1 MPYRLCVKWGTVS
14 ELMPSAVVSVQPIL
28 SSFGLGLSCT
38 LVGQNTA
45 RTFSRSFS
53 PQRLGLLSTKL
64 SLKQV
69 KIQHK
74 YTKIPHIYFHKV
86 QKLKFWYVIPIRCWC
101 AGIWFFISICTYL
114 KKIHNDYG
122 IFFFPVVQ
130 LSKAWASPTP
140 LEPAPTRDREPVLAD
155 SPESLRPSVPLPSL
169 PRFLFTTARAT
180 ANTGQASTWPSPR
193 VSVFHLYFLRL
204 DRLHQAPHAY

>member
-1 MPYRLCVKWGTVS
+1 
-14 ELMPSAVVSVQPIL
+14 MPSAVVSVQPIL

-38 LVGQNTA
+38 LVGQNTT
-45 RTFSRSFS
+45 RTFSGSFA

-114 KKIHNDYG
+114 KKIHNAYG
-122 IFFFPVVQ
+122 IFFFLLSSFPRLGPRQHHLSRHQ
-130 LSKAWASPTP
+130 LVIVSP
-140 LEPAPTRDREPVLAD
+140 
-155 SPESLRPSVPLPSL
+155 SSLTLPS
-169 PRFLFTTARAT
+169 PYAHRFLCHHCLDFSSLLPELPPTQGKLRHGHRQGYRFFT
-180 ANTGQASTWPSPR
+180 STFS
-193 VSVFHLYFLRL
+193 
-204 DRLHQAPHAY
+204 A

>member
-1 MPYRLCVKWGTVS
+1 MVS

-38 LVGQNTA
+38 LVGQNTT
-45 RTFSRSFS
+45 RTFSGSFA

-114 KKIHNDYG
+114 KKYIMLMVY
-122 IFFFPVVQ
+122 FFSCCPAFQGLGLANTTWAGTNSWSWARPRW
-130 LSKAWASPTP
+130 LSRVPTP
-140 LEPAPTRDREPVLAD
+140 IGSSAI
-155 SPESLRPSVPLPSL
+155 
-169 PRFLFTTARAT
+169 TA
-180 ANTGQASTWPSPR
+180 
-193 VSVFHLYFLRL
+193 
-204 DRLHQAPHAY
+204 

>member
-1 MPYRLCVKWGTVS
+1 
-14 ELMPSAVVSVQPIL
+14 MPSAVVSVQPIL

-45 RTFSRSFS
+45 RTFSGSFS

-74 YTKIPHIYFHKV
+74 YTKIPHIFSQSSEIKILVCHSDTMLVCRYMIFYFYMY
-86 QKLKFWYVIPIRCWC
+86 L
-101 AGIWFFISICTYL
+101 L
-114 KKIHNDYG
+114 KKIHNAYG

-140 LEPAPTRDREPVLAD
+140 LEPAPTRDCEPVLAD

-169 PRFLFTTARAT
+169 PRFLFTTARAA

-193 VSVFHLYFLRL
+193 VSVFYLYFLRL